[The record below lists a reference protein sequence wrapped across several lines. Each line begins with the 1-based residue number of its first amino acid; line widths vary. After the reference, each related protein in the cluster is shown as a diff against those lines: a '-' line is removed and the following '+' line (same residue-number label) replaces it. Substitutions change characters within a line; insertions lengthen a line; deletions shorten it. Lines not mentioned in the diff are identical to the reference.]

1 MSAKADF
8 SDLTTRTISA
18 IVMLAIAG
26 FTLWQGGL
34 AFQYLLIVL
43 AGLMAWELS
52 QMHDTRKWLPI
63 LSGAFVAAVV
73 YISFFPIGIS
83 PTALTVLKLAPC
95 LLISGLHVEK
105 TRFTVF
111 LGLLVFM
118 AATTDLGTFRIEQG
132 FVLTIWLLLCI
143 IASDVGGYFA
153 GKIFGGPKLWVRISP
168 KKTWSGTIG
177 GWALA
182 AIVGLCIV
190 IFTAQPWVLVPASI
204 LVAIAAQAGDLLESA
219 VKRRAG
225 VKDSSNLIP
234 GHGGLLDR
242 FDGVL
247 GVCFLLGLAGL
258 LGVY

>member
-8 SDLTTRTISA
+8 SDLTTRTLSA
-18 IVMLAIAG
+18 IVMLTVAG
-26 FTLWQGGL
+26 FTLWQGGA
-34 AFQYLLIVL
+34 AFQYLLVIA
-43 AGLMAWELS
+43 AGLMAWEISHIHDPRNWLS
-52 QMHDTRKWLPI
+52 VV
-63 LSGAFVAAVV
+63 SGVFVAGFV
-73 YISFFPIGIS
+73 YISFFPIGLT
-83 PTALTVLKLAPC
+83 PTTLTILKLAPC
-95 LLISGLHVEK
+95 LLLAGLHVEK
-105 TRFTVF
+105 SRFTVF
-111 LGLLVFM
+111 AGLLIFM
-118 AATTDLGTFRIEQG
+118 AATTDLGAFRIEQG
-132 FVLTIWLLLCI
+132 FILTIWLLLCI

-182 AIVGLCIV
+182 AVVGLCFV
-190 IFTAQPWVLVPASI
+190 VFDAQPMILIPASI
-204 LVAIAAQAGDLLESA
+204 LVSIAAQAGDLIESA

-247 GVCFLLGLAGL
+247 GVCFLLGFAGL
-258 LGVY
+258 VGIY